1 MSPAAPL
8 DDENLLAE
16 ILLRLPPLPSTLPRA
31 SLVCKRWL
39 LLVSD
44 IRFFRRFRRRHRCS
58 PPLLGCF
65 VPDRGGLDH
74 SCYSKLL
81 GCRHG
86 LLLIAPD
93 PWKQILVCDP
103 VTCDQH
109 HIAFPPG
116 FEIEWIANSI
126 HGAVHRAAGV
136 QHFQVIL
143 VGVVEVDKQ
152 HMGVLACVYS
162 SDTGVWDNLISAVIP
177 FDAYTTICIFAV
189 CFTGMSALLVGNSLY
204 WRLGGCLD
212 AYMTGGL
219 GLLYISGFT
228 AQLWKRK
235 TDCDGAASWGM
246 ESTIEVDKLLSLN
259 PEKERVRPLIEGLA
273 EYNNVVFLTTGDGV
287 IMLQLES
294 LQFKKF
300 YEISDGFYHYPFESV
315 YSAGT
320 SIGSGHDGAKLLH
333 NT

>member
-65 VPDRGGLDH
+65 VPDRGGVSYTPTMDSPDRIPAGRFSLQLDH

-93 PWKQILVCDP
+93 PCKQILVCDP

-126 HGAVHRAAGV
+126 HGAVHRAAGEV

-189 CFTGMSALLVGNSLY
+189 CFTGMSALLIGNSLY
-204 WRLGGCLD
+204 WRLGGCVD
-212 AYMTGGL
+212 AVL
-219 GLLYISGFT
+219 EFDL
-228 AQLWKRK
+228 
-235 TDCDGAASWGM
+235 
-246 ESTIEVDKLLSLN
+246 
-259 PEKERVRPLIEGLA
+259 ER
-273 EYNNVVFLTTGDGV
+273 
-287 IMLQLES
+287 
-294 LQFKKF
+294 
-300 YEISDGFYHYPFESV
+300 
-315 YSAGT
+315 
-320 SIGSGHDGAKLLH
+320 
-333 NT
+333 